1 MWLLTVSK
9 NSAVNLVVS
18 TELFLDI
25 LTSIVMAGCCLLQ
38 KFWLPIPIS
47 VKRTDSVQSKRKVS
61 SLSDRSDTSEQ
72 GGGGEVSGEESPG
85 ILSDDQ
91 PPESPSDSN
100 DTDDTSKNMPWLKV
114 SVYDFHKYP
123 NLYSLL
129 YLQLSKWNLQA
140 KLVFGDNICKKSI
153 NFLLYSIFVGHVVA
167 QLVEALHYKL
177 EGRGFNSRWCHWNF
191 SLT

>member
-1 MWLLTVSK
+1 MVYLQHMTTDCMNRQFSQLSSVNYSHGGMLFVTKILTV
-9 NSAVNLVVS
+9 
-18 TELFLDI
+18 
-25 LTSIVMAGCCLLQ
+25 
-38 KFWLPIPIS
+38 PIS

-114 SVYDFHKYP
+114 SVYDFHRYP
-123 NLYSLL
+123 NLYFLH
-129 YLQLSKWNLQA
+129 YLQLPQ
-140 KLVFGDNICKKSI
+140 
-153 NFLLYSIFVGHVVA
+153 
-167 QLVEALHYKL
+167 
-177 EGRGFNSRWCHWNF
+177 
-191 SLT
+191 

>member
-1 MWLLTVSK
+1 MV
-9 NSAVNLVVS
+9 
-18 TELFLDI
+18 
-25 LTSIVMAGCCLLQ
+25 GRCLLQ
-38 KFWLPIPIS
+38 KFWLLIPIS

-114 SVYDFHKYP
+114 SVYDFHNYP

-129 YLQLSKWNLQA
+129 YL
-140 KLVFGDNICKKSI
+140 
-153 NFLLYSIFVGHVVA
+153 
-167 QLVEALHYKL
+167 
-177 EGRGFNSRWCHWNF
+177 
-191 SLT
+191 